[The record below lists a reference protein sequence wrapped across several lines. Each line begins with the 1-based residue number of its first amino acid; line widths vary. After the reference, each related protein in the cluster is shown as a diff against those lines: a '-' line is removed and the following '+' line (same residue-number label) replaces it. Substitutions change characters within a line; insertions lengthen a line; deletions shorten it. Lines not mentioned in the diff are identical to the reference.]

1 MICVGIESTAH
12 TFGVGIVDGGGK
24 VLANERSSFTAKEGG
39 IKPRDAFDHH
49 VREAP
54 GTVRRAMEKAGA
66 GWKDIGLISF
76 ARGPGIGPCLTVGA
90 IVSRTLSLLHN
101 KPLLGVNHCVAHIEI
116 GKLVTKAKDP
126 IVLYTSGAN
135 TQIIGY
141 ESGKYRIYGETLDMG
156 VGNLLDSFGRKLGI
170 GFPAGPV
177 IDKMYFRGKEYI
189 GLPYSVKGMD
199 LAFSGLFTAASK
211 KIKKARKEDLAYSLM
226 HTAFAMLAEVT
237 ERALA
242 HTEKKEVLVV
252 GGVAASKALK
262 GIMEEMCRGRGAKLH
277 IPPMEVCIDNG
288 VMIAWQ
294 GLLEHSHGR
303 KMKFGEA
310 VIDQKFRTDRVEVNW
325 LGPEDI

>member
-1 MICVGIESTAH
+1 MICLGIESTAH
-12 TFGVGIVDGGGK
+12 TFGVGIVDDKGK
-24 VLANERSSFTAKEGG
+24 ALANERASFTTKEGG
-39 IKPRDAFDHH
+39 IKPREAFDHH

-54 GTVRRAMEKAGA
+54 GVVRKAMDNAGI
-66 GWKDIGLISF
+66 GWKEIGLVSF
-76 ARGPGIGPCLTVGA
+76 ARGPGIGPCLTAGA

-116 GKLVTKAKDP
+116 GRLVTKSKDP

-135 TQIIGY
+135 TQVIGY

-156 VGNLLDSFGRKLGI
+156 VGNLLDSFGREMGL
-170 GFPAGPV
+170 GFPAGPA
-177 IDKMYFRGKEYI
+177 IDRMYFDGKKYI
-189 GLPYSVKGMD
+189 ELPYSVKGMD

-211 KIKKARKEDLAYSLM
+211 KIGKAGKEDLAYSLM

-242 HTEKKEVLVV
+242 HTGKKEVLVV

-262 GIMEEMCRGRGAKLH
+262 EIMGEMCRARGAKLH

-288 VMIAWQ
+288 VMVAWQ
-294 GLLEHSHGR
+294 GLLEHRHGR
-303 KMKFGEA
+303 RMNFEEM
-310 VIDQKFRTDRVEVNW
+310 VTDQRFRTDQVDVNW
-325 LGPEDI
+325 LKP